1 MYFVDWGI
9 ITLLR
14 KVGDMRRKN
23 QYKRIIRLM
32 AYALT
37 LLFAVSI
44 LWGCGKVAEDTQ
56 TAYQE
61 PDLITVGFSQVGAES
76 DWRVAN
82 TESFR
87 KTMTRSNGV
96 DLMYDDAQ
104 QKQDKQIIAIRNFVQ
119 QEVDYI
125 VLAPVMETGWDTVL
139 QEANDAN
146 IPVIIVDRMVDVEDT
161 SLYKA
166 WIGSDFKREG
176 KIACEWLNKFTIA
189 KGIAP
194 EDINIVDIQGTEG
207 ATSQIGRTNGLTEA
221 ATLYGWN
228 ILAMESAD
236 YAQTKGKE
244 VVANLLKQYDNIN
257 VVYCENDNEAMGAI
271 EAIEEAG
278 KNPGTDIENGEILV
292 ISFDAAHSGLSQV
305 LAGKIALDV
314 ECNPLQGE
322 EVLNVINAIEN
333 GEEYNKYTY
342 INESIFALDD
352 TVKSV
357 NVDDTNYNITIV
369 TEDIMNSR
377 EY

>member
-23 QYKRIIRLM
+23 QYKKIIRMM

-44 LWGCGKVAEDTQ
+44 LGGCGKKAEDSQ

-87 KTMTRSNGV
+87 KTMTRNNGV
-96 DLMYDDAQ
+96 DFMFDDAQ

-139 QEANDAN
+139 QEANDAD
-146 IPVIIVDRMVDVEDT
+146 IPVIIVDRMVDVEDA

-194 EDINIVDIQGTEG
+194 ENINIVDIQGTEG

-221 ATLYGWN
+221 ANQYGWN

-244 VVANLLKQYDNIN
+244 VVANLLKEYDNIN

-278 KNPGTDIENGEILV
+278 KKPGTDIENGEILI

-314 ECNPLQGE
+314 ECNPLQGK

-352 TVKSV
+352 TVKTV
-357 NVDDTNYNITIV
+357 NVDDTNYDITIV

>member
-1 MYFVDWGI
+1 
-9 ITLLR
+9 
-14 KVGDMRRKN
+14 MRRKN
-23 QYKRIIRLM
+23 QYKKIICMM

-44 LWGCGKVAEDTQ
+44 LGGCGKVAEDTQ

-87 KTMTRSNGV
+87 KTMTRNNGV
-96 DLMYDDAQ
+96 DFMFDDAQ
-104 QKQDKQIIAIRNFVQ
+104 QKQEKQIIAIRNFVQ

-139 QEANDAN
+139 QEANDAD
-146 IPVIIVDRMVDVEDT
+146 IPVIIVDRMVDVEDV

-194 EDINIVDIQGTEG
+194 ENINIVDIQGTEG

-221 ATLYGWN
+221 ANQYGWN

-244 VVANLLKQYDNIN
+244 VVANLLKEYDNIN

-278 KNPGTDIENGEILV
+278 KKPGTDIENGEILI

-314 ECNPLQGE
+314 ECNPLQGK

-357 NVDDTNYNITIV
+357 NVDDTNYDITIV

>member
-1 MYFVDWGI
+1 M
-9 ITLLR
+9 
-14 KVGDMRRKN
+14 
-23 QYKRIIRLM
+23 M

-44 LWGCGKVAEDTQ
+44 LGGCGKKTEEIQ

-87 KTMTRSNGV
+87 KTMTRNNGV
-96 DLMYDDAQ
+96 DFMFDDAQ
-104 QKQDKQIIAIRNFVQ
+104 QKQEKQIIAIRNFVQ

-139 QEANDAN
+139 QEANDAD
-146 IPVIIVDRMVDVEDT
+146 IPVIIVDRMVDVEDA

-194 EDINIVDIQGTEG
+194 ENINIVDIQGTEG

-221 ATLYGWN
+221 ANQYGWN

-244 VVANLLKQYDNIN
+244 VVANLLKEYDNIN

-278 KNPGTDIENGEILV
+278 KKPGTDIENGEILI

-314 ECNPLQGE
+314 ECNPLQGK

-357 NVDDTNYNITIV
+357 NVDDTNYDITIV

>member
-14 KVGDMRRKN
+14 EVGDMRRKN
-23 QYKRIIRLM
+23 QYKKIICMM

-44 LWGCGKVAEDTQ
+44 LGGCGKVTEDTQ

-87 KTMTRSNGV
+87 KTMTRNNGV
-96 DLMYDDAQ
+96 DFMFDDAQ
-104 QKQDKQIIAIRNFVQ
+104 QKQEKQIIAIRNFVQ

-139 QEANDAN
+139 QEANDAD
-146 IPVIIVDRMVDVEDT
+146 IPVIIVDRMVDVEDV

-194 EDINIVDIQGTEG
+194 ENINIVDIQGTEG

-221 ATLYGWN
+221 ANQYGWN

-244 VVANLLKQYDNIN
+244 VVANLLKEYDNIN

-278 KNPGTDIENGEILV
+278 KKPGTDIENGEILI

-314 ECNPLQGE
+314 ECNPLQGK

-357 NVDDTNYNITIV
+357 NVDDTNYDITIV

>member
-14 KVGDMRRKN
+14 EVGDMRRKN
-23 QYKRIIRLM
+23 QYKKIIRMMATVLALLLM
-32 AYALT
+32 T
-37 LLFAVSI
+37 SLFN
-44 LWGCGKVAEDTQ
+44 GCGKKAEDIQ

-357 NVDDTNYNITIV
+357 NVDDTNYDITIV

>member
-1 MYFVDWGI
+1 M
-9 ITLLR
+9 R
-14 KVGDMRRKN
+14 KERKSMS
-23 QYKRIIRLM
+23 KIKCRRIINKMNIRKSV
-32 AYALT
+32 ALGLILGFI
-37 LLFAVSI
+37 LLTMS
-44 LWGCGKVAEDTQ
+44 GCGNKQEAEDDVSTQ
-56 TAYQE
+56 PE
-61 PDLITVGFSQVGAES
+61 LITVGFSQVGAES

-87 KTMTRSNGV
+87 KTMVKGNGV
-96 DLMYDDAQ
+96 YMMYDDAQ
-104 QKQDKQIIAIRNFVQ
+104 QKQDKQIIAIRNFIQ

-125 VLAPVMETGWDTVL
+125 VLAPVMQTGWATVL
-139 QEANDAN
+139 QEANDAD

-176 KIACEWLNKFTIA
+176 KIACEWLDRFTTA
-189 KGIAP
+189 KGIRP

-221 ATLYGWN
+221 ASKHGWN

-244 VVANLLKQYDNIN
+244 VVAKLLAQFDNIN
-257 VVYCENDNEAMGAI
+257 VVYCENDNEAIGAI

-278 KNPGTDIENGEILV
+278 KKPGTDIENGDILV
-292 ISFDAAHSGLSQV
+292 ISFDAAHSGLNKV
-305 LAGKIALDV
+305 LEGKIALDV

-322 EVLNVINAIEN
+322 EVLNVIKAIEE
-333 GEEYNKYTY
+333 GKDYNKYTY
-342 INESIFALDD
+342 INESIFTLDD

-357 NVDDTNYNITIV
+357 NVDDKNYEITKV
-369 TEDIMNSR
+369 TSDIIESR